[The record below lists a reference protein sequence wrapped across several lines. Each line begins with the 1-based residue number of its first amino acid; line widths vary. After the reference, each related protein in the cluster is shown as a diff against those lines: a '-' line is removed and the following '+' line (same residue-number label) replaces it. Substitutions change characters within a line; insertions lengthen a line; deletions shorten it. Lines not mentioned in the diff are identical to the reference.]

1 MQLRDWNGATGF
13 IYSYFLPGWF
23 TARNLGV
30 GELLKRWKTI
40 FLKFSANG
48 IIFLTILVPFERNRR
63 NGNGSVLSMSRQI
76 CTNFRFSPNFSCCEN
91 LQAPWKTMKRDN
103 SFRLRRTWIVFTQHT
118 ENEQAKLFPYKAFPR
133 QKEKISINSMLKN
146 VIKKKFII
154 ITNYTAQ
161 YNVIWI
167 NFK

>member
-76 CTNFRFSPNFSCCEN
+76 CTNFRFSRTFHVAKIFKHRGRQWNAIIAFVWDVLELFLRNTPRMSKQNFFR
-91 LQAPWKTMKRDN
+91 TKR
-103 SFRLRRTWIVFTQHT
+103 FHV
-118 ENEQAKLFPYKAFPR
+118 K
-133 QKEKISINSMLKN
+133 
-146 VIKKKFII
+146 KKKF
-154 ITNYTAQ
+154 Q
-161 YNVIWI
+161 
-167 NFK
+167 